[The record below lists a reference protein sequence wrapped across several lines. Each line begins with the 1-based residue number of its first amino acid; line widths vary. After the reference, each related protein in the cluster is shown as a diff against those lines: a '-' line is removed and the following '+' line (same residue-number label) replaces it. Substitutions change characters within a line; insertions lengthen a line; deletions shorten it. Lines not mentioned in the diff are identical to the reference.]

1 MKVDSSGVSL
11 DVQVEGEGRPVV
23 LVHGFPDTKRLWS
36 KQVPA
41 LVDAGFQVITYDQR
55 GYGASDKPAE
65 LDAYSIPFLAIDL
78 TAILDNL
85 GIEKAH
91 LVGHD
96 WGAAVVWA
104 TAALAPTRVDHLVPI
119 SVGHPSAFAAMGMR
133 QREKSWYML
142 LFQFAPEAE
151 QWLTMNDGAN
161 FREWCHH
168 PDFDAV
174 FADLQRD
181 KSLTPGLNY
190 YRANV
195 SPAALV
201 GPPIELPLIAAPT
214 MGIWS
219 SNDFALL
226 EEQMVNSGKYCSNT
240 WRYER
245 IDGPDHWVQWEAPEK
260 ITELLLDFLPR

>member
-1 MKVDSSGVSL
+1 MKVDSGGVSL
-11 DVQVEGEGRPVV
+11 DVQVAGEGRPVV
-23 LVHGFPDTKRLWS
+23 LVHGFPDTQRLWS

-55 GYGASDKPAE
+55 GYGASDKPE
-65 LDAYSIPFLAIDL
+65 GVDAYSIPFLAIDL
-78 TAILDNL
+78 TAILDHL
-85 GIEKAH
+85 GLEKAH

-104 TAALAPTRVDHLVPI
+104 TASLAPARVDHLVPM
-119 SVGHPSAFAAMGMR
+119 SVGHPNAFANMGMR

-142 LFQFAPEAE
+142 LFQFEPQAE
-151 QWLTMNDGAN
+151 QWLTMDEGAN

-174 FADLQRD
+174 FREYHDNG
-181 KSLTPGLNY
+181 SVTPGLNY

-195 SPAALV
+195 NPEALI
-201 GPPIELPLIAAPT
+201 GPPIELPAIHAPT

-226 EEQMVNSGKYCSNT
+226 EEQMVNSANYCATSF
-240 WRYER
+240 RYER
-245 IDGPDHWVQWEAPEK
+245 IDGPDHWMQWEAPDK
-260 ITELLLDFLPR
+260 VNELLLDFLPR